1 MHDTRHLERVER
13 LYRLRAVRVAQF
25 LSLVPYLRLIGLNGS
40 LARGK
45 IRETSDIDF
54 LIVSTPGRLFTVR
67 FLVTLIVHLFG
78 LRRYGPYIAGRICLN
93 RYQTTDHLEVTPHN
107 MYHGEVF
114 SPMIPLVNLRETYE
128 QYVRANQWM
137 EQTGY
142 PIRYR
147 HLRGYQN
154 LTGFMAPFRRLAE
167 FLLKGTIGDRIENY
181 LTRYQTKKIL
191 AHPLTYQY
199 PDRIKVSDH
208 LLLFHPPGPGEIDDD
223 LHRWDIVADEYNTLQ
238 GKVGDP
244 FRRLIVDPV
253 IFDFLGT
260 IRGTRIL
267 DAGCGNGYIAAK
279 LHKCGAKV
287 SGVDWSVMMIARA
300 KQNFPDLDFRVFNIE
315 QSLPFAEGE
324 FHKIVAS
331 MVIQDVRDPE
341 RALVQL
347 VRHLAPDGDLILA
360 IPHPCYAY
368 PAGVIR
374 KTWWQKIL
382 GRPGHFLIQEY
393 ALDRKVTVPIQGMRH
408 ATPRHHRTLSQYWQL
423 FERSGLVIR
432 EMREPTIRDVDQL
445 RRGQQLPWL
454 DQLRPYGT
462 IPLALVLRL
471 KKT

>member
-25 LSLVPYLRLIGLNGS
+25 LSIVPFLRMIGLNGS

-54 LIVSTPGRLFTVR
+54 LVVSTPGRLFTVR
-67 FLVTLIVHLFG
+67 FLITIIVHMFG

-93 RYQTTDHLEVTPHN
+93 RYQTTDQLEILPHN

-114 SPMIPLVNLRETYE
+114 GPMIPLVDLEKTYE
-128 QYVRANQWM
+128 WYQRANAWM
-137 EQTGY
+137 EEAGY

-154 LTGFMAPFRRLAE
+154 LTRLMMPFRLLGE
-167 FLLKGTIGDRIENY
+167 YLLKGTIGDWIENY

-191 AHPLTYQY
+191 AHPLTRQY
-199 PDRIKVSDH
+199 PDRIKVSDQ

-223 LHRWDIVADEYNTLQ
+223 LERWDIVADEYNTLQ
-238 GKVGDP
+238 GKIGDP
-244 FRRLIVDPV
+244 FRRLILDPV
-253 IFDFLGT
+253 IFELFGT
-260 IRGTRIL
+260 VRDQRIL
-267 DAGCGNGYIAAK
+267 DAGCGNGYISWQLTK
-279 LHKCGAKV
+279 RGARV

-300 KQNFPDLDFRVFNIE
+300 KQNFPELDFRVFNIE
-315 QSLPFAEGE
+315 QTLPFAEGE
-324 FHKIVAS
+324 FDAIVAS

-341 RALVQL
+341 RALAEL
-347 VRHLAPDGDLILA
+347 VKRLRVGGQLILA

-374 KTWWQKIL
+374 RTWWQ
-382 GRPGHFLIQEY
+382 RWTQQPGDFIIQDY
-393 ALDRKVTVPIQGMRH
+393 ALERKVTVPIQGMRQ

-423 FERSGLVIR
+423 VERSGLMIR
-432 EMREPTIRDVDQL
+432 SMREPTIRDMEQL
-445 RRGQQLPWL
+445 RSHHHPRWL
-454 DQLRPYGT
+454 DQLRPFGT
-462 IPLALVLRL
+462 IPLALILQLNKV
-471 KKT
+471 